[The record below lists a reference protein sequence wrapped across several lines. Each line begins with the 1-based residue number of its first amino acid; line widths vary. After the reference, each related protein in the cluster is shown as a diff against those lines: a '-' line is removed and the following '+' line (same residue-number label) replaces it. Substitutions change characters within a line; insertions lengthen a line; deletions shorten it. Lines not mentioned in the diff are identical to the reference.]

1 MACLFLLFVLIES
14 TKIMELLKYP
24 RTPHIQGSRC
34 QLGDEDLDNI
44 PFTEIANRYVV
55 VEEKVDGANAALSF
69 AANGQL
75 RLQSRGH
82 FLVGSNRERQ
92 FDLFKQWA
100 STHQAVFWKVLGAR
114 YILYGEWMYAK
125 HTVFYDA
132 LPHYFL
138 EYDLFDREHQ
148 VFLSTAARQQL
159 LQGLPLVSVPV
170 LFAGEM
176 SHYKQLI
183 GLLERSHFIQP
194 GHMNRLRAACV
205 NLGLNEEL
213 AIAQTNDSELME
225 GLYIKVETTELSIAR
240 YKYVRADFSNK
251 ILDSGTHWLNRP
263 IIPNQLQP
271 DINLFS
277 DGAS

>member
-1 MACLFLLFVLIES
+1 
-14 TKIMELLKYP
+14 MELLKYP

-100 STHQAVFWKVLGAR
+100 STHQAVFWEVLGAR

-148 VFLSTAARQQL
+148 VFLSTAARQRL

-176 SHYKQLI
+176 SHYKQLT

-194 GHMNRLRAACV
+194 GHMDRLRAACG

-240 YKYVRADFSNK
+240 YKYVRADFLNQ

>member
-100 STHQAVFWKVLGAR
+100 STHQAVFWEVLGAR

-170 LFAGEM
+170 LFAGEI

-183 GLLERSHFIQP
+183 GLLEHSHFIQP
-194 GHMNRLRAACV
+194 GHMDRLRAVCG

-213 AIAQTNDSELME
+213 AIAQTNASALME
-225 GLYIKVETTELSIAR
+225 GLYIKIETTDLSIAR
-240 YKYVRADFSNK
+240 YKYVRADFLNQ

>member
-1 MACLFLLFVLIES
+1 V
-14 TKIMELLKYP
+14 ELLKYP

-34 QLGDEDLDNI
+34 QLGDEDLDSI
-44 PFTEIANRYVV
+44 PFAEIANRYVV
-55 VEEKVDGANAALSF
+55 IEEKVDGANAALSF
-69 AANGQL
+69 APDGQL

-82 FLVGSNRERQ
+82 FLTGGYRERH

-100 STHQAVFWKVLGAR
+100 NTHQAVFWEVLGAR

-138 EYDLFDREHQ
+138 EYDMFDRACQ
-148 VFLSTAARQQL
+148 VFLSTAARRQL
-159 LQGLPLVSVPV
+159 LLGLPLVSVPV
-170 LFAGEM
+170 LFAGEL
-176 SHYKQLI
+176 SHHQQLL
-183 GLLERSHFIQP
+183 GLLDRSHFILP
-194 GHMNRLRAACV
+194 GHMERLRATC
-205 NLGLNEEL
+205 EEL
-213 AIAQTNDSELME
+213 ELNAELAMAQTNASELME
-225 GLYIKVETTELSIAR
+225 GLYIKVETAAWSIAR
-240 YKYVRADFSNK
+240 YKYVRADFLNQ

-277 DGAS
+277 NGAS